1 MTDGKLHFEDFA
13 PQRIFQLGPKTVSAE
28 EIIEFAAE
36 YDPQPMHLS
45 EEAGKASILGGL
57 AASGWHTAS
66 LHMRMTIDSFLLN
79 STCEGS
85 PGVDF
90 MDWKKPVLAGD
101 TLSGKAEVLEAR
113 TLRSKPGLGVVRMRS
128 EVENQK
134 GETVCVMEQ
143 AIMFR
148 MRGVQETAQ

>member
-1 MTDGKLHFEDFA
+1 MTNGKLHFEDFTPERA
-13 PQRIFQLGPKTVSAE
+13 CPLGPLTVSAE
-28 EIIEFAAE
+28 EIIEFASE

-57 AASGWHTAS
+57 AASGWHTSA

-79 STCEGS
+79 STCEGA

-101 TLSGKAEVLEAR
+101 TLSGQAVVLEAR
-113 TLRSKPGLGVVRMRS
+113 TLRSKPGIGLIRMRS
-128 EVENQK
+128 EVDNQR
-134 GETVCVMEQ
+134 GETVCVLEQ

-148 MRGVQETAQ
+148 MRNAQETAP

>member
-1 MTDGKLHFEDFA
+1 MTDGKLHFEDFS
-13 PQRIFQLGPKTVSAE
+13 PERIFQLGPKTVSAE
-28 EIIEFAAE
+28 EIIDFATE

-57 AASGWHTAS
+57 AASGWHTSA

-79 STCEGS
+79 SACEGA

-101 TLSGKAEVLEAR
+101 TLSGKAVVLEAR
-113 TLRSKPGLGVVRMRS
+113 PLRSKPGIGLIRMHN
-128 EVENQK
+128 EVYNQR
-134 GETVCVMEQ
+134 GETVCVLEQ

-148 MRGVQETAQ
+148 MRNAQEVAQ